1 MDLKDNSV
9 IPVTDDQVNAFA
21 VWVNDYYGG
30 KEEFQLALHNKNR
43 ATIAYYFTTTIFSE
57 EMASAFNKSEQYIN
71 VISDKPDIL
80 LLQLYRRRL
89 DIKISRT
96 SIELVRRAFP
106 NGKVNECVSDS
117 LKLQRHTVLLRMEHY
132 WQFLGR
138 IPRYA
143 ILHQP
148 TETEIAAYVPSVCAI
163 CLSTHAMLDT
173 CVTNCGHEF
182 GAKCFREWDFKTCP
196 TCSELCNEV
205 TEFVA

>member
-9 IPVTDDQVNAFA
+9 IPVTDDQVKAFA
-21 VWVNDYYGG
+21 IWVKDYYGTR
-30 KEEFQLALHNKNR
+30 EEFQLALQNKNR
-43 ATIAYYFTTTIFSE
+43 ATIAYYFTTAIFSE
-57 EMASAFNKSEQYIN
+57 EMTSAYNKSEPYIN
-71 VISDKPDIL
+71 VTSDKPSIL

-96 SIELVRRAFP
+96 GVELARRAFP
-106 NGKVNECVSDS
+106 KSEDNQVVSDS
-117 LKLQRHTVLLRMEHY
+117 LTLQRHTVLLRLEHY

-138 IPRYA
+138 IPRYS
-143 ILHQP
+143 ILRQP
-148 TETEIAAYVPSVCAI
+148 TATEIDTYIPSVCAI
-163 CLSTHAMLDT
+163 CLSKHAMLDT

>member
-1 MDLKDNSV
+1 MDLKDNSM

-21 VWVNDYYGG
+21 IWAKEKYGTR
-30 KEEFQLALHNKNR
+30 EEFQLALRNKYR
-43 ATIAYYFTTTIFSE
+43 STIAYYFITTIFSE
-57 EMASAFNKSEQYIN
+57 EMAIAFNKSEQYIN
-71 VISDKPDIL
+71 VISDKPSIL

-96 SIELVRRAFP
+96 GIELVRRAFP
-106 NGKVNECVSDS
+106 KSEHNQDDSDS
-117 LKLQRHTVLLRMEHY
+117 LKLQRHTVLLRLEHY

-148 TETEIAAYVPSVCAI
+148 TETEIATYVQSVCAI

-173 CVTNCGHEF
+173 CVTNCGDEF